1 MAVAYRDPNI
11 PPFGPLPL
19 LLAYNACLPPHLQFT
34 VGNFAC
40 AMEFLAATGGGGLL
54 GHLHLVPNYMV
65 TYIQEGMC
73 HNCNAWYQQAR
84 IQIIQTDNINT

>member
-40 AMEFLAATGGGGLL
+40 AMEFLAATGGGDSWNTYTLYPTTWSPIYKKECAITAML
-54 GHLHLVPNYMV
+54 GTSRQGYK
-65 TYIQEGMC
+65 
-73 HNCNAWYQQAR
+73 
-84 IQIIQTDNINT
+84 